1 MGWGRMLL
9 LGNIGQQMDLDDQ
22 QRQIE
27 DLQRQLARVRGQN
40 PSGDVGGR
48 VAQLEREV
56 DELRLYIA
64 ALIQYLARS
73 GALDQAAFAKLLD
86 TIDRQDGTADGAYRG
101 QI

>member
-9 LGNIGQQMDLDDQ
+9 LGNFGQQMDIDDQ

-27 DLQRQLARVRGQN
+27 DLQRELSRVRQQGGA
-40 PSGDVGGR
+40 GDLAGR

-56 DELRLYIA
+56 DELRLYAA

-73 GALDQAAFAKLLD
+73 GGLDQQAFAKLLD

-101 QI
+101 PI